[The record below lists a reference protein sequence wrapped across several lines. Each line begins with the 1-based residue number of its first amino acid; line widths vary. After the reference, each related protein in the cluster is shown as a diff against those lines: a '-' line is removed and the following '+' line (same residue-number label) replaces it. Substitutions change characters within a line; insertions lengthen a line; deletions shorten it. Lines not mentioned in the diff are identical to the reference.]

1 MKKYLIILSC
11 LLVFF
16 NLGKFL
22 DITTNPPKEAD
33 IIVVLGGG
41 KDTRIKKGLEL
52 YQLGY
57 SKNKQII
64 FTGQD
69 LCDTILP
76 SFYRKQ
82 YLLSNG
88 VKKSNILQIDEKH
101 ISNTMDEIF
110 AVKNYILNK
119 QMKSVLFVTHPTHT
133 RRIKILANT
142 IADYDDANITMS
154 FAAADHTKVWDK
166 NLFFLNLASIKLV
179 LLETIK
185 IPYNLIKYTLF
196 L

>member
-41 KDTRIKKGLEL
+41 QDTRIRKGLKLYKKGF
-52 YQLGY
+52 
-57 SKNKQII
+57 SKSHKII
-64 FTGQD
+64 FTGSNKYD
-69 LCDTILP
+69 MVLP
-76 SFYRKQ
+76 VFYRFE
-82 YLLSNG
+82 YLMKNG
-88 VKKSNILQIDEKH
+88 VKKSDIIH
-101 ISNTMDEIF
+101 IAKVSNTVEE
-110 AVKNYILNK
+110 LNK
-119 QMKSVLFVTHPTHT
+119 VKKYLLKNQMKSVLFVSHPTHS
-133 RRIKILANT
+133 RRIRILANT